1 MIELHLT
8 RGDNQEGVRLRFPTT
23 PAEIG
28 EAFALL
34 DTVSRYAGDVRILDV
49 KSPVANI
56 GQYVRYADLN
66 SREDMQKLNTLA
78 ERIGGMSKRQRD
90 IFAGALDAESVNG
103 LDDVLRVSESLEEYT
118 IIPNV
123 SSDIAVSP
131 RTRTSSS
138 PAMRRR
144 SNTIP
149 RRSTATR
156 TGPWSACTPM
166 RARPAPPPR
175 NARSSCK

>member
-78 ERIGGMSKRQRD
+78 E
-90 IFAGALDAESVNG
+90 SVSG
-103 LDDVLRVSESLEEYT
+103 
-118 IIPNV
+118 I
-123 SSDIAVSP
+123 
-131 RTRTSSS
+131 SS
-138 PAMRRR
+138 PERWMPKASTGWMMCFVSQSRWR
-144 SNTIP
+144 NIP
-149 RRSTATR
+149 S
-156 TGPWSACTPM
+156 SPM
-166 RARPAPPPR
+166 
-175 NARSSCK
+175 

>member
-123 SSDIAVSP
+123 SSDSLGGTD
-131 RTRTSSS
+131 RY
-138 PAMRRR
+138 
-144 SNTIP
+144 
-149 RRSTATR
+149 
-156 TGPWSACTPM
+156 
-166 RARPAPPPR
+166 RARHSVPPQFLSQDSRPETVLLRQTSGGTEDPAFL
-175 NARSSCK
+175 

>member
-34 DTVSRYAGDVRILDV
+34 DTVSRYAGDDRILDV

-90 IFAGALDAESVNG
+90 IFAGALDA
-103 LDDVLRVSESLEEYT
+103 RVCRMVY
-118 IIPNV
+118 IIV
-123 SSDIAVSP
+123 QRGGAVQK
-131 RTRTSSS
+131 RI
-138 PAMRRR
+138 RRAA
-144 SNTIP
+144 SGT
-149 RRSTATR
+149 
-156 TGPWSACTPM
+156 
-166 RARPAPPPR
+166 
-175 NARSSCK
+175 

>member
-78 ERIGGMSKRQRD
+78 ERIGGISFIKSTKSSKSPHSSKNFR
-90 IFAGALDAESVNG
+90 
-103 LDDVLRVSESLEEYT
+103 
-118 IIPNV
+118 NV
-123 SSDIAVSP
+123 SSENMANQQ
-131 RTRTSSS
+131 R
-138 PAMRRR
+138 
-144 SNTIP
+144 
-149 RRSTATR
+149 
-156 TGPWSACTPM
+156 
-166 RARPAPPPR
+166 
-175 NARSSCK
+175 

>member
-56 GQYVRYADLN
+56 G
-66 SREDMQKLNTLA
+66 
-78 ERIGGMSKRQRD
+78 
-90 IFAGALDAESVNG
+90 
-103 LDDVLRVSESLEEYT
+103 
-118 IIPNV
+118 
-123 SSDIAVSP
+123 
-131 RTRTSSS
+131 
-138 PAMRRR
+138 
-144 SNTIP
+144 
-149 RRSTATR
+149 
-156 TGPWSACTPM
+156 
-166 RARPAPPPR
+166 
-175 NARSSCK
+175 

>member
-103 LDDVLRVSESLEEYT
+103 LDDVLRVSESL
-118 IIPNV
+118 
-123 SSDIAVSP
+123 
-131 RTRTSSS
+131 
-138 PAMRRR
+138 
-144 SNTIP
+144 
-149 RRSTATR
+149 
-156 TGPWSACTPM
+156 
-166 RARPAPPPR
+166 
-175 NARSSCK
+175 